1 MNLFYFNSKNTMSKI
16 STLLFNEVSQKS
28 PSSRNA
34 VSRWGRFIA
43 PIQQIKR
50 AENSCSFICDLKCLF
65 FMLFYLKIGGFSPK
79 KGTCYVATV
88 LFLCIFSS
96 IQKIS
101 TIRVKKVK
109 KIRRNQLYTYYSEYF
124 KLRIRLQIR

>member
-43 PIQQIKR
+43 PIQQIK
-50 AENSCSFICDLKCLF
+50 E
-65 FMLFYLKIGGFSPK
+65 
-79 KGTCYVATV
+79 
-88 LFLCIFSS
+88 
-96 IQKIS
+96 QKIPALLFV
-101 TIRVKKVK
+101 I
-109 KIRRNQLYTYYSEYF
+109 
-124 KLRIRLQIR
+124 